1 MNVVGVLSG
10 ATYRLRSVKRWG
22 ADTTIQPESV
32 AEHSYYVS
40 LYGMLLGDWLEE
52 RGYAVDWRRLHGEML
67 CHDIEEALTTD
78 IPRFVKRA
86 MPELMQALQQA
97 SIDKA
102 VEIADELGDQKV
114 FAYWSS
120 AKGKN
125 REGRILA
132 VADLMSAI
140 SYVIHEVNIGNWLL
154 ARSTR
159 LVECVQTI
167 LDDDSFEE
175 LRPIVEELWRISA
188 LLTAGAHIVPEEA

>member
-22 ADTTIQPESV
+22 ADTTIHSESV

-52 RGYAVDWRRLHGEML
+52 RGCTVDWRRLHGEML
-67 CHDIEEALTTD
+67 CHDIEEAFTTD

-86 MPELMQALQQA
+86 TPELLQAVQQA
-97 SIDKA
+97 SVNKVQD
-102 VEIADELGDQKV
+102 IADELGDQRI
-114 FAYWSS
+114 FAHWLW
-120 AKGKN
+120 AKGNN

-154 ARSTR
+154 ARSAR
-159 LVECVQTI
+159 LTECVQTI

-175 LRPIVEELWRISA
+175 LRPIVEELKHISM